1 MKRVLQAGAV
11 VCLLATAAFGA
22 APEKYLHVRV
32 TSNSDKE
39 VVSVNVPLSLA
50 EKVIPAINHGKL
62 NQGKVTIDNADMNGI
77 DVRAILEAVKNSPD
91 GEFVTIQGKD
101 QDVRVAKSKGN
112 LVVHVTDKSGNKQK
126 DGEKKNEKVDVIIP
140 MAVVNALVPTD
151 KHEIDLV
158 AAIHALTES
167 GEKLIVTVHSDD
179 DDVKVW
185 VDAESGS
192 NEPSTHE

>member
-1 MKRVLQAGAV
+1 MKKSMQVGAV

-22 APEKYLHVRV
+22 PTEKYLHVRV
-32 TSNSDKE
+32 TSGSDKE

-50 EKVIPAINHGKL
+50 EKVVPAINHGKL
-62 NQGKVTIDNADMNGI
+62 NQGKVTIDEGDMKDV

-91 GEFVTIQGKD
+91 GEYVTIQGKD

-112 LVVHVTDKSGNKQK
+112 LVVHVTDKSKAK
-126 DGEKKNEKVDVIIP
+126 DKEKGGSKVDVIIP
-140 MAVVNALVPTD
+140 MSVVNALVPSD

-158 AAIHALTES
+158 AAIHALSNS
-167 GEKLIVTVHSDD
+167 GEKLMVTVHDSD

-192 NEPSTHE
+192 NVPSAKE

>member
-1 MKRVLQAGAV
+1 MKRFIQAGVV
-11 VCLLATAAFGA
+11 VCLLTTAAFGA

-32 TSNSDKE
+32 TNVSDKQ

-62 NQGKVTIDNADMNGI
+62 NQGKVTIDNADMNGVDI
-77 DVRAILEAVKNSPD
+77 KAILDAVKNSPD
-91 GEFVTIQGKD
+91 GEYVTIQSKD

-112 LVVHVTDKSGNKQK
+112 LVIHVTEKTGEKEKDKSGH
-126 DGEKKNEKVDVIIP
+126 KVDVTVP
-140 MAVVNALVPTD
+140 MTVVNALVPTD
-151 KHEIDLV
+151 NHEINLV
-158 AAIHALTES
+158 AAIRALSES
-167 GEKLIVTVHSDD
+167 GEKLIVTVHDND

-192 NEPSTHE
+192 NEPTKE

>member
-1 MKRVLQAGAV
+1 MRKFMQVGAV

-22 APEKYLHVRV
+22 PAEKYLHVRV
-32 TSNSDKE
+32 TSGSDKE

-62 NQGKVTIDNADMNGI
+62 NQGKVTIDNADLKDV
-77 DVRAILEAVKNSPD
+77 DVRAILDAVKNSPD
-91 GEFVTIQGKD
+91 GEYVTIQGKD

-112 LVVHVTDKSGNKQK
+112 LVVHVTDKSSGK
-126 DGEKKNEKVDVIIP
+126 EKSGSKVDVIIP
-140 MAVVNALVPTD
+140 MSVVNALTPSD

-158 AAIHALTES
+158 AAIHALSNS
-167 GEKLIVTVHSDD
+167 GEKLMVTVHDSD
-179 DDVKVW
+179 DDVKIW

-192 NEPSTHE
+192 TDPSAKE

>member
-1 MKRVLQAGAV
+1 MRKFMHVGAV

-22 APEKYLHVRV
+22 PSEKYLHVRV
-32 TSNSDKE
+32 TNTSDKE

-62 NQGKVTIDNADMNGI
+62 NQGKVTIDNADMK
-77 DVRAILEAVKNSPD
+77 DVDMRAILDAVKNSPD
-91 GEFVTIQGKD
+91 GDYVTIQGKD

-112 LVVHVTDKSGNKQK
+112 LIVHVTDKSGGK
-126 DGEKKNEKVDVIIP
+126 EKSGQKVDVIIP
-140 MAVVNALVPTD
+140 MSVVNALVPSD

-158 AAIHALTES
+158 AAIHALSNS
-167 GEKLIVTVHSDD
+167 GEKLMVTVHDSD
-179 DDVKVW
+179 DDVKIW

-192 NEPSTHE
+192 TEPSAKE

>member
-1 MKRVLQAGAV
+1 MRKFMQVGMV

-22 APEKYLHVRV
+22 PAEEYLHVRV
-32 TSNSDKE
+32 TNTSDKE

-62 NQGKVTIDNADMNGI
+62 NQGKVTIDNADMKDV

-91 GEFVTIQGKD
+91 GDYVTIQGKD

-112 LVVHVTDKSGNKQK
+112 LIVHVTDKSGGK
-126 DGEKKNEKVDVIIP
+126 EKSGQKVDVIIP
-140 MAVVNALVPTD
+140 MSVVNALVPSD

-158 AAIHALTES
+158 AAIHALSDS
-167 GEKLIVTVHSDD
+167 GEKLMVTVHDSD
-179 DDVKVW
+179 DDVKIW

-192 NEPSTHE
+192 TEPSAKE

>member
-1 MKRVLQAGAV
+1 MRKFMQVGAV
-11 VCLLATAAFGA
+11 VSLLATAAFGA
-22 APEKYLHVRV
+22 PAEKYLHVRV
-32 TSNSDKE
+32 TSGSDKE

-62 NQGKVTIDNADMNGI
+62 NQGKVTIDNADMKDV
-77 DVRAILEAVKNSPD
+77 DVRAILDAVKNSPD
-91 GEFVTIQGKD
+91 GDYVTIQGKD

-112 LVVHVTDKSGNKQK
+112 LIVHVTDKSGGK
-126 DGEKKNEKVDVIIP
+126 EKSGQKVDVIIP
-140 MAVVNALVPTD
+140 MSVVNALVPSD

-158 AAIHALTES
+158 AAIHALSNS
-167 GEKLIVTVHSDD
+167 GEKLMVTVHDAD

-192 NEPSTHE
+192 TEPSAKE

>member
-1 MKRVLQAGAV
+1 MRKFMQVGAV
-11 VCLLATAAFGA
+11 VSLLATAAFGA
-22 APEKYLHVRV
+22 PAEKYLHVRV
-32 TSNSDKE
+32 TSGSDKE

-62 NQGKVTIDNADMNGI
+62 NQGKVTIDNADMKDV

-91 GEFVTIQGKD
+91 GDYVTIQGKD

-112 LVVHVTDKSGNKQK
+112 LIVHVTDKSGGK
-126 DGEKKNEKVDVIIP
+126 EKSGQKVDVIIP
-140 MAVVNALVPTD
+140 MSVVNALVPSD

-158 AAIHALTES
+158 AAIHALSNS
-167 GEKLIVTVHSDD
+167 GEKLMVTVHDAD

-192 NEPSTHE
+192 TEPSAKE

>member
-1 MKRVLQAGAV
+1 MRKFMQAGAV

-22 APEKYLHVRV
+22 PAEKYLHVRV
-32 TSNSDKE
+32 ISGSDKE

-62 NQGKVTIDNADMNGI
+62 NQGKVTIDNADI
-77 DVRAILEAVKNSPD
+77 KDVDVRAILEAVKNSPD
-91 GEFVTIQGKD
+91 GDYVTIQGKD

-112 LVVHVTDKSGNKQK
+112 LIVHVTDKSGGK
-126 DGEKKNEKVDVIIP
+126 EKSGQKVDVIIP
-140 MAVVNALVPTD
+140 MSVVNALVPSD

-158 AAIHALTES
+158 AAIHALSDS
-167 GEKLIVTVHSDD
+167 GEKLMVTVHDSD
-179 DDVKVW
+179 DDVKIW

-192 NEPSTHE
+192 TEPSAKE

>member
-1 MKRVLQAGAV
+1 MKKFMQVGAV

-22 APEKYLHVRV
+22 PAEKYLHVRV
-32 TSNSDKE
+32 TSTSDKE

-62 NQGKVTIDNADMNGI
+62 NQGKVSIDNADMKDI
-77 DVRAILEAVKNSPD
+77 DLRSILEAVKNSPD
-91 GEFVTIQGKD
+91 GEYVTIESKD

-112 LVVHVTDKSGNKQK
+112 LVVHVTDKSSK
-126 DGEKKNEKVDVIIP
+126 EKKGGQKVDVIIP
-140 MAVVNALVPTD
+140 MSVVNALMPSD

-158 AAIHALTES
+158 AAIHALSDS
-167 GEKLIVTVHSDD
+167 GEKLMVTVHDSD

-192 NEPSTHE
+192 NEPSAKE

>member
-1 MKRVLQAGAV
+1 MRRLLQAGAV
-11 VCLLATAAFGA
+11 VCLLTTAAFGA

-32 TSNSDKE
+32 TSAADKE

-62 NQGKVTIDNADMNGI
+62 NQGKVTIDDMDMKGV
-77 DVRAILEAVKNSPD
+77 DLKTILDAVKNAPD

-112 LVVHVTDKSGNKQK
+112 LVVHVVDDKESHK
-126 DGEKKNEKVDVIIP
+126 DKGGEKVDVIVP
-140 MAVVNALVPTD
+140 LSVVNALMPTD
-151 KHEIDLV
+151 KNEVDLV
-158 AAIHALTES
+158 AAIQALS
-167 GEKLIVTVHSDD
+167 AAGQKLIVTVHSAD

-185 VDAESGS
+185 VDSESGS
-192 NEPSTHE
+192 NEPSAE

>member
-1 MKRVLQAGAV
+1 
-11 VCLLATAAFGA
+11 VCLLATSAFGA
-22 APEKYLHVRV
+22 ATEKYLHVRV

-77 DVRAILEAVKNSPD
+77 DLHAILEAVKNSPD

-112 LVVHVTDKSGNKQK
+112 LVVHVTDKSGDKQK
-126 DGEKKNEKVDVIIP
+126 NGEKKNEKVDVIIP
-140 MAVVNALVPTD
+140 RR
-151 KHEIDLV
+151 
-158 AAIHALTES
+158 
-167 GEKLIVTVHSDD
+167 
-179 DDVKVW
+179 W
-185 VDAESGS
+185 
-192 NEPSTHE
+192 

>member
-1 MKRVLQAGAV
+1 MKKFMQVGAV
-11 VCLLATAAFGA
+11 VCLLGSAAFGA
-22 APEKYLHVRV
+22 PTEKYLHVRV
-32 TSNSDKE
+32 TNTSDKE

-50 EKVIPAINHGKL
+50 EKVVPAINHGKL
-62 NQGKVTIDNADMNGI
+62 SQGKVTIDEGEMKDV

-91 GEFVTIQGKD
+91 GEYVTIQGKD

-112 LVVHVTDKSGNKQK
+112 LVVHVTDKSKAK
-126 DGEKKNEKVDVIIP
+126 EKGGSKVDVIIP
-140 MAVVNALVPTD
+140 MSVVNALMPSD

-158 AAIHALTES
+158 AAIHALSNS
-167 GEKLIVTVHSDD
+167 GEKLMVTVHDSD

-192 NEPSTHE
+192 NEPSAKE

>member
-1 MKRVLQAGAV
+1 MRKFMQVGAV
-11 VCLLATAAFGA
+11 VSLLATAAFGA
-22 APEKYLHVRV
+22 PAEKYLHVRV
-32 TSNSDKE
+32 TSGSDKE

-62 NQGKVTIDNADMNGI
+62 NQGKVTIDNADMKDV
-77 DVRAILEAVKNSPD
+77 DVRAIIDAVKNSPD
-91 GEFVTIQGKD
+91 GDYVTIQGKD

-112 LVVHVTDKSGNKQK
+112 LIVHVTDKSGGK
-126 DGEKKNEKVDVIIP
+126 EKSGQKVDVIIP
-140 MAVVNALVPTD
+140 MSVVNALVPSD

-158 AAIHALTES
+158 AAIHALSNS
-167 GEKLIVTVHSDD
+167 GEKLMVTVHDAD

-192 NEPSTHE
+192 TEPSAKE

>member
-1 MKRVLQAGAV
+1 MKKFMQVGAV

-22 APEKYLHVRV
+22 PAEKYLHVRV
-32 TSNSDKE
+32 TSGADKE

-50 EKVIPAINHGKL
+50 EKVVPAINHGKL
-62 NQGKVTIDNADMNGI
+62 NQGKVTIDNADMKDI
-77 DVRAILEAVKNSPD
+77 DLRAILDAVKNSPD
-91 GEFVTIQGKD
+91 GEYVTIQSKD

-112 LVVHVTDKSGNKQK
+112 LVVHVTDKSSGK
-126 DGEKKNEKVDVIIP
+126 EKGGSKVDVIIP
-140 MAVVNALVPTD
+140 MSVVNALVPSD

-158 AAIHALTES
+158 AAIHALSDS
-167 GEKLIVTVHSDD
+167 GEKLMVTVHDSD

-192 NEPSTHE
+192 NEPGAKE